1 MNKRPVSYSFDFA
14 LKDRVKVIAIS
25 VIGTVDGLMATNDGT
40 QYRTLYWINGDRK
53 SQWLYAE
60 ELEAA

>member
-25 VIGTVDGLMATNDGT
+25 VIGTVDG
-40 QYRTLYWINGDRK
+40 
-53 SQWLYAE
+53 
-60 ELEAA
+60 